1 MATGFTGKSR
11 KSRIPT
17 RLRYV
22 DAIAAL
28 MTLMLVAPVFA
39 TDVSLVGLY
48 SGKALVVIDGGR
60 PQSIALGA
68 RTADGV
74 KLLSI
79 EGNSAQFEI
88 DGNKQRLT
96 VGQHAVSAGRDEQSG
111 KTATL
116 TADPNGHFFTVGT
129 INGAPMR
136 FLVDTGATMVSIG
149 RSDAMRANVDY
160 QSGQA
165 GMSMTANGPV
175 RVWRVTL
182 NSVRVGDVVLN
193 QVEASVHE
201 SDLPIALLGM
211 SFLNR
216 MEMKREGATM
226 TLKKRY

>member
-1 MATGFTGKSR
+1 MGKSR
-11 KSRIPT
+11 TSKWMRCADS
-17 RLRYV
+17 
-22 DAIAAL
+22 IAAL
-28 MTLMLVAPVFA
+28 LLLAVAAPVGA

-60 PQSIALGA
+60 PQSIPLGV
-68 RTADGV
+68 RTPDGV

-79 EGNSAQFEI
+79 DGTTAQFEI
-88 DGNKQRLT
+88 DGQKQRLT

-111 KTATL
+111 SSTTL
-116 TADPNGHFFTVGT
+116 TADPSGHFITVGT

-136 FLVDTGATMVSIG
+136 FLVDTGATVISIG
-149 RSDAMRANVDY
+149 KSDAVRANVNY
-160 QSGQA
+160 LQGQP
-165 GMSMTANGPV
+165 GMSMTANGAV

-182 NSVRVGDVVLN
+182 NSVRVGEVVLS

-201 SDLPIALLGM
+201 NDMPIALLGM

-216 MEMKREGATM
+216 MEMKREGQTM

>member
-1 MATGFTGKSR
+1 MATGFMAGSR
-11 KSRIPT
+11 NSRGW
-17 RLRYV
+17 RWA
-22 DAIAAL
+22 DSIAAAL
-28 MTLMLVAPVFA
+28 ALAAVPTAGA

-60 PQSIALGA
+60 PQSIPVGN

-79 EGNSAQFEI
+79 DGTAANFEI
-88 DGNKQRLT
+88 DGRRQRLT

-111 KTATL
+111 SITSL
-116 TADPNGHFFTVGT
+116 QADTNGHFFTIGT

-136 FLVDTGATMVSIG
+136 FLVDTGATVISIG
-149 RSDAMRANVDY
+149 KSDAVRANVDY
-160 QSGQA
+160 QRGQP
-165 GMSMTANGPV
+165 GMSMTANGPT

-201 SDLPIALLGM
+201 HDLPIALLGM

-216 MEMKREGATM
+216 MEMKREGQTM